1 MENMIK
7 NKQFL
12 WLAALIVGWGFDF
25 LYWEKPLGISFFI
38 HVALAL
44 AALFLVT
51 RKENLQPAKTNL
63 WILIPLL
70 LFSILTFIRQE
81 PFTRFLNHT
90 MTLALGAIFL
100 ITFRD
105 GRYPRYHMVDYIERG
120 LKLLFHTFI
129 LPFQHLI
136 IKEEKEEPEVKA
148 AGPRQPLTWQ
158 DVLPYLRGVLLAIP
172 VLALFMVLFS
182 AADPIFADRVERFIE
197 FFNLENLPEY
207 IGRLVLIAIWTF
219 LVAGLILYALLKSK
233 EETLLGDETPWPP
246 RFLGFKEAA
255 VVLGSVNLLF
265 FSFVVVQFRYFFGG
279 NNNISVQ
286 GYTYSE
292 YARRG
297 FGELLAVAFFSL
309 LLFIVLS
316 AITHRTSRRHNT
328 IFTALTIAL
337 TLFVGIILASSLF
350 RLRLYEMAYGFTRL
364 RTYSHIC
371 MLWIGALFAALL
383 VLELF
388 HRWRYFTL
396 AGILA
401 VLGFVFT
408 LNALNVDAFITRQ
421 NFRRAAQEEQLDTD
435 YLATL
440 SNDAVPL
447 QIQFANSPRATPQQ
461 QAEIQSALACR
472 AALLRDRPA
481 SWHGFLWS
489 RYRAKRALENHR
501 ELWKGYKP
509 FRKDGN
515 WHVLVGEEIERCRP

>member
-1 MENMIK
+1 MVDMIK
-7 NKQFL
+7 NKRYL
-12 WLAALIVGWGFDF
+12 WLAALVVGWGFDF
-25 LYWEKPLGISFFI
+25 FYWEKPLGISFFI

-44 AALFLVT
+44 TVLLFVA
-51 RKENLQPAKTNL
+51 RKQDLQPAKSSL

-70 LFSILTFIRQE
+70 LFSFLTFIRQE

-105 GRYPRYHMVDYIERG
+105 GRYPQYHMVDYIEGG
-120 LKLLFHTFI
+120 LKLLFNAI
-129 LPFQHLI
+129 SLPFQHLI
-136 IKEEKEEPEVKA
+136 ISEEDADPDDNPTALE
-148 AGPRQPLTWQ
+148 QPLTWKN
-158 DVLPYLRGVLLAIP
+158 VLPYLRGVLLAIP
-172 VLALFMVLFS
+172 VLALFVALFS
-182 AADPIFADRVERFIE
+182 AADPIFADRVESVIE
-197 FFNLENLPEY
+197 FLSLEDLPEY
-207 IGRLVLIAIWTF
+207 IGRLVLITIWTF
-219 LVAGLILYALLKSK
+219 LAAGLMLSGLMKSK
-233 EETLLGDETPWPP
+233 EQSLLGDEVAWPP

-255 VVLGSVNLLF
+255 VVLGSVNILF

-279 NNNISVQ
+279 NKNISVQ
-286 GYTYSE
+286 GYTYAE

-309 LLFIVLS
+309 LLFIILS
-316 AITHRTSRRHNT
+316 AITHRTTRRQNR
-328 IFTALTIAL
+328 IFTALTISL

-350 RLRLYEMAYGFTRL
+350 RLRLYEIAYGFTRL

-371 MLWIGALFAALL
+371 ILWIGALFAALL

-388 HRWRYFTL
+388 HHWRYFTL

-408 LNALNVDAFITRQ
+408 LNVLNVDGFITRE
-421 NFRRAAQEEQLDTD
+421 NFKRAAQEAQLDTE

-447 QIQFANSPRATPQQ
+447 LIRFADSPRATPEQQ
-461 QAEIQSALACR
+461 VEIQSSLACR
-472 AALLRDRPA
+472 RAVLRDQPT

-489 RYRAKRALENHR
+489 RYWAKRSLDHNR
-501 ELWKGYKP
+501 EIWQQYTTLQKNGY
-509 FRKDGN
+509 
-515 WHVLVGEEIERCRP
+515 WHVLVEGEIKRCRP